1 MNTQWC
7 RLAIEGGY
15 LRGRS
20 QGEDGIGFTLHQQEL
35 GDGACQSRP
44 SSSPSPN
51 NDPLSARGFQREPG
65 MYRISMSTVE
75 SFKTVVHSHSFMLCR
90 FDTREGVEG
99 LDIRAASLL
108 R

>member
-1 MNTQWC
+1 
-7 RLAIEGGY
+7 
-15 LRGRS
+15 
-20 QGEDGIGFTLHQQEL
+20 
-35 GDGACQSRP
+35 
-44 SSSPSPN
+44 
-51 NDPLSARGFQREPG
+51 